1 MIERDREELN
11 EEVILL
17 YLWKFKTPTLSKMY
31 FSIFLTLLVKI
42 ELKIKYLVT
51 VQNAEIYLRTLFE
64 RVFSKIPLY

>member
-17 YLWKFKTPTLSKMY
+17 HLWKFKTPTLSKMY

-42 ELKIKYLVT
+42 ELKIKLFSNST
-51 VQNAEIYLRTLFE
+51 ECRNILANA
-64 RVFSKIPLY
+64 V

>member
-42 ELKIKYLVT
+42 ELKIKYLVI
-51 VQNAEIYLRTLFE
+51 V
-64 RVFSKIPLY
+64 